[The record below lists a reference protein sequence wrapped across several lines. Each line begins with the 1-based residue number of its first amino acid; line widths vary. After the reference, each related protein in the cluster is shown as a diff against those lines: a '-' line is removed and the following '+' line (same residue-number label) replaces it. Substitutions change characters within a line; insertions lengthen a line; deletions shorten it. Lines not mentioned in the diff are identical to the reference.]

1 MKNHKVKIQNQR
13 EDALVIPDLHVPYHH
28 EPTVNIIFQVAED
41 LDPEHI
47 VFIGDCFDAE
57 HLGSW
62 TKDTVEEG
70 LYKTLD
76 EIDEFREEILQP
88 LRGICPDSE
97 YYWCGGNHDMQ
108 RIKDAIE
115 DLEKRKRVIDLEKEF
130 PDIKLTEYNQYVKIG
145 KMHYTHGT
153 YHNKYHARKH
163 VDQYQVNVMYGHT
176 HTTQT
181 FTKHT
186 KTDRQPIKATSIGA
200 ACDLNPSYMKNK
212 PNAWVHA
219 FGVVHYRK
227 DGTFT
232 AHVPEIINNE
242 TIFNGK
248 VYKA

>member
-1 MKNHKVKIQNQR
+1 MKNHKIEVEGR
-13 EDALVIPDLHVPYHH
+13 EDAVVIPDLHVPYHH
-28 EPTVNIIFQVAED
+28 KPTFNIILQVVKD
-41 LDPEHI
+41 IQPEHI

-57 HLGSW
+57 ALGSW

-76 EIDEFREEILQP
+76 EIEQFQEEVLDP
-88 LRGICPDSE
+88 LRNIASDSE

-108 RIKDAIE
+108 RVKDAIE
-115 DLEKRKRVIDLEKEF
+115 DLKGRRKVINLDKMF
-130 PDIKLTEYNQYVKIG
+130 PNIKMTEYNQYVKIG
-145 KMHYTHGT
+145 KLHYTHGT

-163 VDQYQVNVMYGHT
+163 VDNYQVNVMYGHT
-176 HTTQT
+176 HTVQS

-186 KTDRQPIKATSIGA
+186 KTDRDPIKATSIGA
-200 ACDLNPSYMKNK
+200 CCNLNPNYMKNK

-219 FGVVHYRK
+219 FAVVNYFENGNFTSHINEVI
-227 DGTFT
+227 DGK
-232 AHVPEIINNE
+232 